1 MKYVTITILS
11 CTLLLSCVSGGTPK
25 TEAKEESAQTDT
37 VSMNAAIGDF
47 AAYIAKL
54 LPGNSVTAVA
64 VTDSPVQR
72 LGNYIADE
80 LTGKLFN
87 SGVRMVSRQDFER
100 LVSEQNLQLDPRFND
115 KTTVSITQNLGW
127 KTIIFGA
134 VEPLQVTYRLSLRA
148 VNVETGELQGSKSY
162 MLNGRD
168 PVLISMVNPNI
179 SAQRLTERETLL
191 QPFNGKRNNFNLT
204 VSTNKT
210 VYYDGDE
217 LLITLRSNEDCYFVV
232 YQVDV
237 ANNMQVIFPNPWD
250 KNNFLKAGVSRTIP
264 ENSAFS
270 LHQPY
275 GEEWILAYASPR
287 DFKIP
292 EDQYRPVPVTQDLLA
307 SPQALWRVESGGG
320 SSKGVSITPR
330 GATGQANYSV
340 LPGR

>member
-1 MKYVTITILS
+1 MKYVTITILL
-11 CTLLLSCVSGGTPK
+11 CALLLSCASGGTAK
-25 TEAKEESAQTDT
+25 TEAKEESAQANT
-37 VSMNAAIGDF
+37 VSTDYAIGDF
-47 AAYIAKL
+47 SAYIAKL
-54 LPGNSVTAVA
+54 LPSNSVTAVA

-134 VEPLQVTYRLSLRA
+134 VEPLQETYRLSLRA

-168 PVLISMVNPNI
+168 PVLISMVNPNM
-179 SAQRLTERETLL
+179 SVKRLGERETLL
-191 QPFNGKRNNFNLT
+191 QPFNGKRNNFNLA

-210 VYYDGDE
+210 VYYDGEE
-217 LLITLRSNEDCYFVV
+217 LFITLRSNENCYFVV

-237 ANNMQVIFPNPWD
+237 DNKMQVIYPNPWEKD
-250 KNNFLKAGVSRTIP
+250 NSLKAGVSRTIP
-264 ENSAFS
+264 ENSAFA

-275 GEEWILAYASPR
+275 GEEWILVYASPR
-287 DFKIP
+287 EFTIP
-292 EDQYRPVPVTQDLLA
+292 EDQYRPRPITPDMLA
-307 SPQALWRVESGGG
+307 SPQALWRIESGSDG
-320 SSKGVSITPR
+320 SKGMSVTPR
-330 GATGQANYSV
+330 GATGQINYSV
-340 LPGR
+340 LPKK